1 MLKIYEVAISTG
13 SAIGPGVSSIIVL
26 ASSPEEAIVL
36 VSDDANPSEITGVY
50 ARVCDLTKACVVSK
64 FYSYE

>member
-13 SAIGPGVSSIIVL
+13 SAIGPGVRSIIVL

-36 VSDDANPSEITGVY
+36 VSEDANPSEITGVY
-50 ARVCDLTKACVVSK
+50 ERVCDLTKPCVVSK